1 MQPAQ
6 SVASLRVVLDTNVV
20 IDWLVFDRPFM
31 TQLRDG
37 LRDGRACILS
47 YEPAIAELRRVLGYP
62 ALKLAV
68 ERREAILAQ
77 YLAHAHIVQM
87 PANFTLQSLLTPTG
101 FPRCRD
107 PDDQHFL
114 ALAFHT
120 RADAVVSRDAAVLKL
135 RKRARKFGV
144 TVLDVQEMI
153 ALLERR
159 SDDQHGSENE
169 IIAGAT

>member
-1 MQPAQ
+1 MQSAELPLP
-6 SVASLRVVLDTNVV
+6 LRVVLDTNVA
-20 IDWLVFDRPFM
+20 IDWLVFDHPFM
-31 TQLRDG
+31 TPLREG
-37 LRDGRACILS
+37 LRDGRACVLS

-68 ERREAILAQ
+68 ERREKILAQ
-77 YLAHAHIVQM
+77 YLAHAHLVEM
-87 PANFTLQSLLTPTG
+87 PADFTLQSLLTPAG

-120 RADAVVSRDAAVLKL
+120 RADALVSRDAAVLKL

-144 TVLDVQEMI
+144 PVLDVQEMI

-159 SDDQHGSENE
+159 LDNHSSQYEVT
-169 IIAGAT
+169 AGAS